1 MQSYRPFIGDIS
13 ENPDGNIFIFYQ
25 RNINL
30 FLILDRNKLKNVGLL
45 NNQTESNKPATTTR
59 KKLNPNKEFIPSN
72 YQADSP
78 SKKLGLKI
86 NKYESSSEPGS
97 AISLNGGLKKTK
109 NNDEE
114 ETKEKFKDSF
124 QASDIKTVQ
133 KNLSSDNLFDHF
145 INNKEYPSIQP
156 YQNQQQQYISMS
168 YQPQKQV
175 YGYCHNQS
183 TNSKSLRNSTY

>member
-1 MQSYRPFIGDIS
+1 M
-13 ENPDGNIFIFYQ
+13 
-25 RNINL
+25 
-30 FLILDRNKLKNVGLL
+30 
-45 NNQTESNKPATTTR
+45 
-59 KKLNPNKEFIPSN
+59 NPNKEFIPSN

-97 AISLNGGLKKTK
+97 AISLTGGLKKSENNLCKK

-124 QASDIKTVQ
+124 QAKTVQ

-175 YGYCHNQS
+175 YGYSYNQS
-183 TNSKSLRNSTY
+183 PNSRSLRNSTY